1 MKICLFFSLDESVFN
16 YRFDFLIFFH
26 CFDIDYSSSVR
37 LYVHSSEFLWSMN
50 DKCLCPCTS
59 LSFFFS
65 SSPLLLSVTLFLSIS
80 PLLLSVPLFLAFF
93 FFSTALFSLPLSLYL
108 SFSFSHTLFLSL
120 CTSLFYSF
128 SLSFYP
134 SLFLSLFLKM

>member
-16 YRFDFLIFFH
+16 YRFHFLIFFH

-80 PLLLSVPLFLAFF
+80 PPLLSC
-93 FFSTALFSLPLSLYL
+93 SLYL
-108 SFSFSHTLFLSL
+108 SFLLSFFSLLLSSLYLSLSTSLSLSHTLSFSLYVPLSFTLFLSPSIL
-120 CTSLFYSF
+120 LFSF
-128 SLSFYP
+128 LYF
-134 SLFLSLFLKM
+134 